1 MSERDSRS
9 SRRSSRRGDD
19 DEDRDRKRSRREE
32 DIEEETERL
41 KAERLRKEKEA
52 KLKELESKLA
62 AKLEEEKKMKELSKI
77 TTYQGQGT
85 QMGGTN
91 TGNRGQMIEITLN
104 DRLGKKVRVKACSND
119 TVGQLKK
126 MVAAQTGTKAEKIR
140 IQKWYTIYKDNISLA
155 DYEVRDGMNLELY
168 YY

>member
-1 MSERDSRS
+1 VGERDSRS
-9 SRRSSRRGDD
+9 SRRSSRRG

-104 DRLGKKVRVKACSND
+104 DRLGKKVRVKAWY
-119 TVGQLKK
+119 
-126 MVAAQTGTKAEKIR
+126 VAIAIQT
-140 IQKWYTIYKDNISLA
+140 ISHLTMIIH
-155 DYEVRDGMNLELY
+155 Y
-168 YY
+168 